1 MEYKDYYRTLGVE
14 RDATQDAIKKAYR
27 RLARKYHPDVSQE
40 PQAEQRFKEANEAY
54 EVLKD
59 PQKRAAYDQLG
70 AQWRSGQDFR
80 PPPGW
85 QQGFEFRQGG
95 DHSAGFSDFF
105 ESLFGHFATHPGAAG
120 DEWRAS
126 TRTHRR
132 HSPSTGEDQHAQ
144 IEISLEDAYHGV
156 MRTIAVQAPKVT
168 TKGQVKTQERNLN
181 VRIPKGVIAGQR
193 IRLAGQGAPDPWN
206 GAQGDLYLEVLFK
219 PHDLFTI
226 DGRTV
231 MLELPITPWEAALG
245 CTVTV
250 PTLGG
255 KVDLR
260 IPPNSQG
267 GQKLRLKGRGLP
279 GNPSGDQLVTLKLVT
294 PRADTAAAKQFY
306 QRMAEELPMNPRAV
320 LGG

>member
-1 MEYKDYYRTLGVE
+1 MEYKDYYRILGVE
-14 RDATQDAIKKAYR
+14 RDATQDDIKKAYR
-27 RLARKYHPDVSQE
+27 RLARKYHPDVSKE
-40 PQAEQRFKEANEAY
+40 PQAEQHFKEANEAY

-59 PQKRAAYDQLG
+59 PEKRAAYDQLG
-70 AQWRSGQDFR
+70 QQWRSGEEFR
-80 PPPGW
+80 PPPDW
-85 QQGFEFRQGG
+85 QQGFEFRSGG
-95 DHSAGFSDFF
+95 DRNAGFSDFF

-126 TRTHRR
+126 TRARA
-132 HSPSTGEDQHAQ
+132 PSQSSGDDHQAH
-144 IEISLEDAYHGV
+144 IEITLEDAYHGAT
-156 MRTIAVQAPKVT
+156 RTITLQAPQVT
-168 TKGQVKTQERNLN
+168 AKGQVKTQERSLN
-181 VRIPKGVIAGQR
+181 VHIPKGVMAGQR

-206 GAQGDLYLEVLFK
+206 GTQGDLYLEVAFQAH
-219 PHDLFTI
+219 PLFTV

-279 GNPSGDQLVTLKLVT
+279 GHPPGDQLVTLKLVT